1 MFTSIDE
8 NGMLTD
14 GPVNDRGTQ
23 ANFNWSAL
31 GEGEANPTSA
41 ATAGHV

>member
-14 GPVNDRGTQ
+14 GSVNDRGTQ
-23 ANFNWSAL
+23 ANFNRSTP
-31 GEGEANPTSA
+31 GEGEANPTSG
-41 ATAGHV
+41 TAGGYV

>member
-14 GPVNDRGTQ
+14 GPVNDCGTQ
-23 ANFNWSAL
+23 ANFNWSAP
-31 GEGEANPTSA
+31 GEGEANPVSV
-41 ATAGHV
+41 ATGGHV